1 MYCKIVPKKLIT
13 YLDAFLVYKHVL
25 EWLQTVKNDVWDSED
40 RLQFQLFDGGAH
52 NIENNGMCSSKIII
66 SLTILF
72 CVFKRNHNMSKA
84 SFNSIFSFYC
94 ITIILHFLIPIKHT
108 TYIFL
113 LGYNMRTVTCIIT
126 LKLSDKSSS
135 ACFNDCFSVQP
146 KLESKCLTLNS

>member
-1 MYCKIVPKKLIT
+1 M
-13 YLDAFLVYKHVL
+13 DAFSGIKMCIGMVANWKERL
-25 EWLQTVKNDVWDSED
+25 WDSQD

-52 NIENNGMCSSKIII
+52 NIENNGMCSSKIINI

-84 SFNSIFSFYC
+84 SFNSIFSFCC

-146 KLESKCLTLNS
+146 KPKSKCLTLNS